1 MTASR
6 IRGSKGVVSNSQS
19 GTECLD
25 GLVPVVE
32 DWHAK
37 MCLLEVR
44 SMITAIIIP
53 LTT

>member
-6 IRGSKGVVSNSQS
+6 IRGSKGALSNSQS

-25 GLVPVVE
+25 GLIPVVE

-37 MCLLEVR
+37 NVSIR
-44 SMITAIIIP
+44 GT
-53 LTT
+53 